1 MLVADASTVV
11 EVLLNTPA
19 AERIGD
25 RLFGAE
31 ESIHVPHLLDLE
43 VAHVVRRVVMHG
55 DIAAEQGAE
64 ALANLAKLALTRYSN
79 ELLLPRIWELRRNF
93 SAYDAAY
100 LALAESLEIPLVTCD
115 AALVSTAHRAIVELV

>member
-1 MLVADASTVV
+1 MLVADASAVV

-25 RLFGAE
+25 RIFGAE

-43 VAHVVRRVVMHG
+43 VTHVVRCAVMRG
-55 DIAAEQGAE
+55 EMAAEEGAE
-64 ALANLAKLALTRYSN
+64 ALANLAKLTLTRYPHDV
-79 ELLLPRIWELRRNF
+79 LLPRIWELRHNF

-115 AALVSTAHRAIVELV
+115 AAFVSTAHHAILELV